1 VIFLNRRLFRPL
13 HTRESAW
20 SRGVVG
26 EVLAEV
32 KEQRDSSD
40 DTRSATR
47 SRLEGALRA
56 LERGFYLRND
66 YYNGIN
72 LAYMLNERAV
82 EQTDLAEATADFIL
96 ARRVRR
102 EVRDIADAWLKES
115 SESGK
120 QQPPDKI
127 YWVHGTLA
135 EACLGLGD
143 EAASKRWLDKAIALG
158 AALPVWARE
167 STELQIKFLRGLLEA
182 AAAKGIPLQAPSAGR
197 GGS

>member
-1 VIFLNRRLFRPL
+1 MIFLYRRLFRPL

-47 SRLEGALRA
+47 SRLDGALRA

-72 LAYMLNERAV
+72 FAYVLNERAV
-82 EQTDLAEATADFIL
+82 EQTDPAEATADVIV
-96 ARRVRR
+96 ARHVRR
-102 EVRDIADAWLKES
+102 EVRDIAEAWLKES
-115 SESGK
+115 SEPGK
-120 QQPPDKI
+120 EQPPDKI
-127 YWVHGTLA
+127 FWVHATLA
-135 EACLGLGD
+135 EAFLGLGD
-143 EAASKRWLDKAIALG
+143 ETASALWLEKANALTPAPAAWMRETADTQLD
-158 AALPVWARE
+158 
-167 STELQIKFLRGLLEA
+167 SLRKLLVA
-182 AAAKGIPLQAPSAGR
+182 AAAKGIPQAAPPAGADH
-197 GGS
+197 S